1 MKIVIV
7 GAGITGCTAYLALR
21 KHLPKPS
28 GSSHDHEYTIYEA
41 YDVSKDDFREKQ
53 EHSTHSS
60 TLIVGGGLGIGP
72 NGLNVLERL
81 DESLVRDI
89 TRGGYAYSRSNMKSK
104 HGRTLMSG
112 DASVGSNPP
121 MNSLGSSRQS
131 MWRCLKN
138 RIPEGVIVN
147 KRVSQVEANTEG
159 RNIVRFVDGS
169 PPVEADLVIGA
180 DGLRTTVKKA
190 LFPDAKEDLYPPRYE

>member
-7 GAGITGCTAYLALR
+7 GAGVTGCTAYLALR

-41 YDVSKDDFREKQ
+41 YAVSDDAFRETQ
-53 EHSTHSS
+53 ENSTHSS

-72 NGLNVLERL
+72 NGLKVLERL

-89 TRGGYAYSRSNMKSK
+89 TRGGYAYSHHIMKSK
-104 HGRTLMSG
+104 HGLTLMAI
-112 DASVGSNPP
+112 DATVGSNPP
-121 MNSLGSSRQS
+121 MNSVGSSRQS
-131 MWRCLKN
+131 LWRCLKN

-147 KRVSQVEANTEG
+147 KRVSQVEANPEG
-159 RNIVRFVDGS
+159 RNIVRFADGS
-169 PPVEADLVIGA
+169 APVEADLVIGA
-180 DGLRTTVKKA
+180 DGLKTTVKQA
-190 LFPDAKEDLYPPRYE
+190 LFPDAKEDLYPPQYL